1 MQLMNIFS
9 NEQSAN
15 VLAEEALDFILQP
28 KKYIEYKMQL
38 RSWEIEL
45 EGSPVER
52 ANRIAEIFNC
62 DVEGHGDRRVVFY
75 YNDLAIKVPMET
87 YYKDS
92 NYNEYKLYNYIKE
105 NHRDLLDY
113 LCPVLGFKD
122 DIVVMP
128 FCEKYNDS
136 QNDCDKVIE
145 EITKAFSDVGIYFT
159 DLYNTSQFGI
169 YEDRVVLLDYED
181 YETEIN
187 LSIYF

>member
-1 MQLMNIFS
+1 MQLMNTFGI
-9 NEQSAN
+9 EQSDN
-15 VLAEEALDFILQP
+15 ILAEEALDFILQSN
-28 KKYIEYKMQL
+28 KYIDYEMQL
-38 RSWEIEL
+38 RRWGIEL
-45 EGSPVER
+45 EGSSSDR

-87 YYKDS
+87 CYKDS

-105 NHRDLLDY
+105 NHIDLLDY

-128 FCEKYNDS
+128 FCEKYNAS
-136 QNDCDKVIE
+136 QNDCDKIIE
-145 EITKAFSDVGIYFT
+145 EIVKAFSDVGIYLT

>member
-1 MQLMNIFS
+1 MQLMNTFGI
-9 NEQSAN
+9 EQSDN
-15 VLAEEALDFILQP
+15 ILAEEALDFILQS
-28 KKYIEYKMQL
+28 KKYIDYELQL
-38 RSWEIEL
+38 RRWGIEL
-45 EGSPVER
+45 EGSSSDR

-87 YYKDS
+87 CYKDS

-105 NHRDLLDY
+105 NHIDLLDY

-128 FCEKYNDS
+128 FCEKYNAS
-136 QNDCDKVIE
+136 QNDCDKIIE
-145 EITKAFSDVGIYFT
+145 EIVKAFSDVGIYFT

-187 LSIYF
+187 LSTYF

>member
-1 MQLMNIFS
+1 MQLMNTFS
-9 NEQSAN
+9 IEQSDN
-15 VLAEEALDFILQP
+15 ILAEEALDFILQS
-28 KKYIEYKMQL
+28 KKYIYYELQL
-38 RSWEIEL
+38 RRWGIEL
-45 EGSPVER
+45 EGSSSDR

-87 YYKDS
+87 CYKDS

-105 NHRDLLDY
+105 NHIDLLDY

-128 FCEKYNDS
+128 FCEKYNAS
-136 QNDCDKVIE
+136 QNDCDKIIE
-145 EITKAFSDVGIYFT
+145 EIVKAFSDVGIYFT

-187 LSIYF
+187 LSTYF

>member
-1 MQLMNIFS
+1 MQLMNTFGIG
-9 NEQSAN
+9 QSDN
-15 VLAEEALDFILQP
+15 ILAEEALDFILQSN
-28 KKYIEYKMQL
+28 KYIDYEMQL
-38 RSWEIEL
+38 RRWGIEL
-45 EGSPVER
+45 EGSSSNR

-87 YYKDS
+87 CYKDS

-122 DIVVMP
+122 DIIVMP
-128 FCEKYNDS
+128 FCEKYNAS
-136 QNDCDKVIE
+136 QDDCAKVIE
-145 EITKAFSDVGIYFT
+145 EITKAFSDVGIYLT

-187 LSIYF
+187 LSLYF